1 MVTSTSIEIE
11 EGPVIVWQGG
21 SGVAVLL
28 IHGAW
33 GGAPMHWAPVWAR
46 LAERF
51 RVVAPDLPGLADP
64 AQHGPRTFGEY
75 ARWLERLLNTVG
87 IQCPWWEILLE

>member
-1 MVTSTSIEIE
+1 MVPSTSIEL
-11 EGPVIVWQGG
+11 EGGSVIVWQGG

-33 GGAPMHWAPVWAR
+33 GGAPVWTR

-51 RVVAPDLPGLADP
+51 RVVAPDLPASLIRPSMVLALAGSMP
-64 AQHGPRTFGEY
+64 AGSNGS
-75 ARWLERLLNTVG
+75 
-87 IQCPWWEILLE
+87 